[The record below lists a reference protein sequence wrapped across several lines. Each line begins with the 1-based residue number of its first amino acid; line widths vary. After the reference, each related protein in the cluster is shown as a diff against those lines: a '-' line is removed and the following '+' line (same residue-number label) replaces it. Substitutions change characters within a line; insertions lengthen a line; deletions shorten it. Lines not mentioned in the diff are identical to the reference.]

1 MNGSETAGGQ
11 PPGTVLPFSVT
22 ASTAPA
28 LACSADAAGLTD
40 DAGVSTIGRRAKATF
55 AGVAMA
61 TAATPAGGALHHVER
76 VEARFLDAPTPA
88 NAGELCRAAA
98 DTVDRAYAA
107 IEAQGGRPACRK
119 GCSWCC
125 VQTVA
130 MSVFEAAPLVE
141 HVRRTWTDEQ
151 RAALLE
157 RARRVLAT
165 LSTHANDADRIRR
178 RIPCVFLQED
188 GACGIYD
195 VRPLACRVFNSQ
207 DLAACLRVFEQGDL
221 SRPPPGYSVSLALG
235 YPATVEPARLMFM
248 RAAIGILERAGLAQ
262 VDAASQRV
270 GLAEG
275 AHARILALFN
285 LQLEKV
291 LVDLLGERGEEKLE
305 AILAGAGNETLQA
318 MGKTIAPVP
327 AA

>member
-1 MNGSETAGGQ
+1 MAI
-11 PPGTVLPFSVT
+11 
-22 ASTAPA
+22 
-28 LACSADAAGLTD
+28 AAKQ
-40 DAGVSTIGRRAKATF
+40 AE
-55 AGVAMA
+55 
-61 TAATPAGGALHHVER
+61 GALHHVER
-76 VEARFLDAPTPA
+76 AEARFLDEPTPA
-88 NAGELCRAAA
+88 KAGALSRAAA

-107 IEAQGGRPACRK
+107 IAAQGGRPACRK
-119 GCSWCC
+119 GCRWCC

-130 MSVFEAAPLVE
+130 MSAFEAAPLIE

-151 RAALLE
+151 RATLLE
-157 RARRVLAT
+157 RTRRVLAA
-165 LSTHANDADRIRR
+165 LSTHATDADRIRQ
-178 RIPCVFLQED
+178 RIPCVFLQDD

-221 SRPPPGYSVSLALG
+221 SQPPPGYSVSAALG
-235 YPATVEPARLMFM
+235 YPAAVEPARLMFM

-262 VDAASQRV
+262 VDSANQRV
-270 GLAEG
+270 GLADG

-291 LVDLLGERGEEKLE
+291 LVELLDERGEERLE
-305 AILAGAGNETLQA
+305 AILAGAGSETLLA
-318 MGKTIAPVP
+318 MAKTVAPVP

>member
-1 MNGSETAGGQ
+1 MGMTAQ
-11 PPGTVLPFSVT
+11 SN
-22 ASTAPA
+22 
-28 LACSADAAGLTD
+28 
-40 DAGVSTIGRRAKATF
+40 AGVLRE
-55 AGVAMA
+55 
-61 TAATPAGGALHHVER
+61 VER
-76 VEARFLDAPTPA
+76 AEARLLAAPTTA
-88 NAGELCRAAA
+88 NASELCRAAA

-119 GCSWCC
+119 GCHWCC

-141 HVRRTWTDEQ
+141 HVRRTWTAEQ

-157 RARRVLAT
+157 RCRSVLAT
-165 LSTHANDADRIRR
+165 LSTHATDADRIRQ
-178 RIPCVFLQED
+178 RIPCVFLQDD
-188 GACGIYD
+188 GACGVYD

-262 VDAASQRV
+262 VDAASRRV
-270 GLAEG
+270 GLANG
-275 AHARILALFN
+275 AHACILALFN

-291 LVDLLGERGEEKLE
+291 LVELLEERGEEKLE
-305 AILAGAGNETLQA
+305 AILAGAGSETLQA
-318 MGKTIAPVP
+318 MAKTIAPVP